1 MKSLRTLITFHKVE
15 KESYGGGGG
24 GTIFGGGGGGGID
37 AAIIQTNQ
45 NVTFQNITTKSCS

>member
-37 AAIIQTNQ
+37 AAII
-45 NVTFQNITTKSCS
+45 